1 MKGGNYVIHNLS
13 RKELHGDHRSIE
25 TLEELRERKR
35 KKTHFLQDGVEI
47 DQKLGEYLRSYTRFL
62 IGHICIENGS
72 G

>member
-35 KKTHFLQDGVEI
+35 KKTHFLQDGEEI
-47 DQKLGEYLRSYTRFL
+47 DQNLGEYLGYDTRFL
-62 IGHICIENGS
+62 IGKKWIENGS

>member
-1 MKGGNYVIHNLS
+1 MVTTDVSKHWKNYV
-13 RKELHGDHRSIE
+13 KES
-25 TLEELRERKR
+25 